1 MKQCFYFAFFGQLL
15 ESTLLSPAQT
25 SSPSSDSFLPY
36 SLLFIPDNRVPTPGS
51 SVVSAT
57 QRRREGLIDSQSYHK
72 AAQQDWRQQKQQ
84 AKEHRQQER
93 RRQRELRR
101 SRPPYNHSPTI
112 QDINDYDMEGTPAGP
127 PIVHPEKPEGM
138 EGERT
143 NIEVDSPVIPSN
155 DDLNNHK
162 EMEESNSFN
171 SNSERA
177 STATHVQFS
186 KESEVAPD
194 RADRALT
201 SIFKRTSTKEAL
213 AQPAANALGD
223 LEIELQRELDC
234 LQQDT
239 EERAKDTREGN
250 AGAESPATKHAIMVR
265 QSMMDGEDIL
275 EEGTIHSATAHST
288 DQAEA
293 HQELLDDTLVY
304 GPKR

>member
-1 MKQCFYFAFFGQLL
+1 
-15 ESTLLSPAQT
+15 
-25 SSPSSDSFLPY
+25 
-36 SLLFIPDNRVPTPGS
+36 
-51 SVVSAT
+51 
-57 QRRREGLIDSQSYHK
+57 
-72 AAQQDWRQQKQQ
+72 
-84 AKEHRQQER
+84 
-93 RRQRELRR
+93 
-101 SRPPYNHSPTI
+101 
-112 QDINDYDMEGTPAGP
+112 
-127 PIVHPEKPEGM
+127 M

-143 NIEVDSPVIPSN
+143 NMEVDSPVIPSN
-155 DDLNNHK
+155 DDLNDRK

-177 STATHVQFS
+177 STATHVQFG

-213 AQPAANALGD
+213 AQPAANAPGD

-239 EERAKDTREGN
+239 EERAKDTGEGN

-293 HQELLDDTLVY
+293 HQELLDDTLVH
-304 GPKR
+304 GPKRQDMGSIASKDRSATQVSNKKAMTKKDKQQGGITKWALYINRNSRAG